1 MYNLQQINLTKLFG
15 SKHFTFPCK
24 LSKNGHAVTT
34 YSLVDT
40 GANGFSFVNTSF
52 AISLAKFLN
61 IKAKRLVRP
70 IPIKGYNGQY
80 RNQATHFLIL
90 NLTIDKHYQTDIPCV
105 ILDLGNHDL
114 ILGLQ
119 WMSKYGIWLNPKD
132 RTIIWPEDQEK
143 HVPFHRDIIISSQE
157 LRRLQPQAINQKHQ
171 NDVRRREEAFD
182 LEDKRRLD
190 GRRSPVQIL
199 KHISPDLG
207 RTTQEAPTL

>member
-1 MYNLQQINLTKLFG
+1 M
-15 SKHFTFPCK
+15 
-24 LSKNGHAVTT
+24 TT

-40 GANGFSFVNTSF
+40 GANGFSFINTSF

-61 IKAKRLVRP
+61 IQAKKLVRP

-80 RNQATHFLIL
+80 GNQATHILIL

-119 WMSKYGIWLNPKD
+119 WMSKYKIWLNPSD
-132 RTIIWPEDQEK
+132 RTIIWPEDQEQ
-143 HVPFHRDIIISSQE
+143 HISFHRDITVSKRELGALQSQKID
-157 LRRLQPQAINQKHQ
+157 QGHQ
-171 NDVRRREEAFD
+171 DDIRRREEAFD

-190 GRRSPVQIL
+190 GRQSPVQIL
-199 KHISPDLG
+199 
-207 RTTQEAPTL
+207 